1 MKTITT
7 FTISVI
13 IVLFGCAKDES
24 SSTGPDQTLRAPTGL
39 KAVRAGRTAV
49 RLSWTDNTETE
60 DGFAIE
66 RRLGSGSFAQVLFAV
81 PNATT
86 AIDSAGLQPDTSYSY
101 RVRAIRYSERGDY
114 SEVVTIRLSLPYP

>member
-1 MKTITT
+1 MKTITALA
-7 FTISVI
+7 ISVL
-13 IVLFGCAKDES
+13 IVLLGCTKDES
-24 SSTGPDQTLRAPTGL
+24 SIMGPDQTLRAPSGL
-39 KAVRAGRTAV
+39 KTVRAGRTAV

-66 RRLGSGSFAQVLFAV
+66 RRLEQGSFAQVLFAT

-86 AIDSAGLQPDTSYSY
+86 AIDSSGLQPDASYSY

-114 SEVVTIRLSLPYP
+114 SEVVTIRFSLPYP